1 MTGFLVPAWAGGK
14 RKLEQP
20 GLLFYNSYPIAMI
33 EKKTNSAEETKEFGR
48 SLTERLKPGSVL
60 ALIGPLGSGKTVL
73 AQGICSG
80 LQVKAAVTSPT
91 FVIINEYPGRLND
104 SPIWVYH
111 FDLYRLENPDEFVR
125 LGYEE
130 YFYGKG
136 ITLIEWAE
144 KVKDYLPRKRLE
156 INLKILS
163 ENEREIFVKE
173 F

>member
-1 MTGFLVPAWAGGK
+1 MVCQKTKSPEETKHFGRALS
-14 RKLEQP
+14 RKLE
-20 GLLFYNSYPIAMI
+20 
-33 EKKTNSAEETKEFGR
+33 
-48 SLTERLKPGSVL
+48 PGSVV

-73 AQGICSG
+73 VQGICAG
-80 LQVKAAVTSPT
+80 LGVEKTVTSPT
-91 FVIINEYPGRLND
+91 FVIINEYPGSLNQ

-111 FDLYRLENPDEFVR
+111 FDLYRLENMDEFLR

-144 KVKDYLPRKRLE
+144 KIREFMPKKRTE

-163 ENEREIFVKE
+163 ESEREICIE
-173 F
+173 NY

>member
-1 MTGFLVPAWAGGK
+1 MV
-14 RKLEQP
+14 KL
-20 GLLFYNSYPIAMI
+20 
-33 EKKTNSAEETKEFGR
+33 KTKSPEETKEFGKEL
-48 SLTERLKPGSVL
+48 SGMLKPGSVV

-73 AQGICSG
+73 VQGICAG
-80 LQVKAAVTSPT
+80 LGVEKAVTSPT
-91 FVIINEYPGRLND
+91 FVIINEYPGKLNR

-111 FDLYRLENPDEFVR
+111 FDLYRLENVDEFLK

-144 KVKDYLPRKRLE
+144 KIREFLPKNRTE

-163 ENEREIFVKE
+163 ESEREIDVENF
-173 F
+173 

>member
-1 MTGFLVPAWAGGK
+1 MVCQKTKSPEETRNFGK
-14 RKLEQP
+14 NLSKKLEP
-20 GLLFYNSYPIAMI
+20 GAL
-33 EKKTNSAEETKEFGR
+33 
-48 SLTERLKPGSVL
+48 V

-73 AQGICSG
+73 VQGICAG
-80 LQVKAAVTSPT
+80 LGVEKTVTSPT
-91 FVIINEYPGRLND
+91 FVIINEYPGSLNQ

-111 FDLYRLENPDEFVR
+111 FDLYRLENMDEFLR

-144 KVKDYLPRKRLE
+144 KIREFMPKKRTE

-163 ENEREIFVKE
+163 ESEREICIE
-173 F
+173 NY

>member
-1 MTGFLVPAWAGGK
+1 
-14 RKLEQP
+14 
-20 GLLFYNSYPIAMI
+20 MI
-33 EKKTNSAEETKEFGR
+33 EKKTKSAEETKEFGR
-48 SLTERLKPGSVL
+48 SLSERLKPGSVL

-80 LQVKAAVTSPT
+80 LQVEAAVTSPT

-104 SPIWVYH
+104 FPIWVYH
-111 FDLYRLENPDEFVR
+111 FDLYRLENPEEFAK

-144 KVKDYLPRKRLE
+144 KVTPFLPEKRWE
-156 INLKILS
+156 ISLKILS
-163 ENEREIFVKE
+163 ETEREIRVE
-173 F
+173 QL

>member
-1 MTGFLVPAWAGGK
+1 MIMVSHKTKNPEETKDLGRDLS
-14 RKLEQP
+14 RKLEP
-20 GLLFYNSYPIAMI
+20 GAL
-33 EKKTNSAEETKEFGR
+33 
-48 SLTERLKPGSVL
+48 V

-73 AQGICSG
+73 VQGICAG
-80 LQVKAAVTSPT
+80 LGVEKTVTSPT
-91 FVIINEYPGRLND
+91 FVIINEYSGSLNQ

-111 FDLYRLENPDEFVR
+111 FDLYRLENVDEFLR

-144 KVKDYLPRKRLE
+144 KVKEFLPKKRIE

-163 ENEREIFVKE
+163 ENEREIDLE
-173 F
+173 NY